1 VKYLEL
7 SPSWDEV
14 YVFAQGCNELDLDFH
29 QAGMDFTETS
39 PGCYETRKDHRVWNE
54 YHDTSYSPGRSE
66 FSGTFT
72 GLE

>member
-1 VKYLEL
+1 
-7 SPSWDEV
+7 
-14 YVFAQGCNELDLDFH
+14 
-29 QAGMDFTETS
+29 MDFTETS

-54 YHDTSYSPGRSE
+54 YHGISPGRSE